1 LRQALSADNDS
12 QLNWWN
18 GGKQIA
24 VDIAKGLAF
33 LHSRNVIHRDIKSQ
47 NILLTRVSSAASA
60 CLTPLAEFW
69 QSWGS

>member
-1 LRQALSADNDS
+1 MRQGGDLRQALSADNDN

-24 VDIAKGLAF
+24 LDIAKGLAF

-47 NILLTRVSSAASA
+47 NILLTRVSLPSRSMR
-60 CLTPLAEFW
+60 
-69 QSWGS
+69 